1 MKKQV
6 VAVMLSLAMC
16 TSTAAEAS
24 IVSAAEFSSE
34 ELSVDTETESEES
47 PVADDS
53 AAVADTEDATDAE
66 DVTDA
71 EVTVETD
78 DENSN
83 TVQNDGEA
91 ADDQVADFSAE
102 DTTDVV
108 AFEDETQIAEATAD
122 EVGAKVN
129 ESANEHEACLLYTRW
144 EPDNAQNPTKWKLKK
159 LSTPKTQ
166 EAQDD
171 TAVVGTETAE
181 TEPAA
186 DETVSAEENIDAAAQ
201 ADTETQTDAVDT
213 AEAAEQ
219 DADTTADTTDT
230 ADVQQDADTTADT
243 TDTADVQ
250 QEVDT
255 QTAEETGEACEY
267 YTAADGLMK
276 ITTLNSDGSELFTAY
291 YAFDKDGY
299 LLTGRNQVGD
309 NNIDYYYFLTSGEVK
324 VSNTLNTSVKTPYNS
339 KLGQMI
345 TKEWRWNAK
354 DGVFN
359 YYAPKQEYFVV
370 NRTYKINGVSYYLLK
385 GGKPYVGDKTI
396 SGAVYYFRPAASS
409 KDIPGKMAS
418 NGWFSKNVN
427 NNVQWR
433 YFDANGRYQKK
444 GIGAYKVKS
453 NDKRLYLLD
462 ANGYLIRSKKMVK
475 GADRYYSLA
484 DGNGVAYT
492 NKLVKYGRYR
502 YYFVGNGRRAT
513 WKNRWVKL
521 TAVGNRYYYF
531 GKTPGCVQEQKGIK
545 KVTVNGKFVGWF
557 NFPANGNH
565 LKGCWSGN
573 RYYLADG
580 RMASGVTKIG
590 SRYYFFQRSS
600 TTAYKGLVYKS
611 KWIKYNNKYYFA
623 CSTGVLADNGW
634 RRIKMN
640 GTYYYFLFK
649 NCTAVTNKSG
659 VQHNGTYG
667 SLDSMGRFVTAGWVI
682 VNNSRNLIRYMDPK
696 TGKYVKST
704 VRMINGVQYR
714 FDKNGY
720 RVNDRTNEFKQS
732 SYYLTCDRVNGVMT
746 VYTNSRMTIPIKTIR
761 VSVGKAGTD
770 TPKGTFT
777 LRRSARWQ
785 PLMGP
790 SWGQYGTN
798 VVGGIFVHSV
808 ACSQMNDHNLPVG
821 EYLKLGNPASH
832 GCIRCCVADA
842 KWVYDNCNGS
852 RINIFDGK
860 YTADETKKGPLGRKA
875 ITPLRGNYTFDPTDP
890 AYAGR

>member
-34 ELSVDTETESEES
+34 ASVDTETESEES

-53 AAVADTEDATDAE
+53 TAEADTA
-66 DVTDA
+66 DVTDT

-78 DENSN
+78 DENGDN
-83 TVQNDGEA
+83 VQNDVEDSGEA
-91 ADDQVADFSAE
+91 ADDQVVDFSSE
-102 DTTDVV
+102 DTADAVV
-108 AFEDETQIAEATAD
+108 FEDDTQIAEGTAD
-122 EVGAKVN
+122 EAGANVT
-129 ESANEHEACLLYTRW
+129 ESANAQEARLLYTRW
-144 EPDNAQNPTKWKLKK
+144 EPDNAQNPTKWRLKK

-166 EAQDD
+166 EAQEETTAVGTD
-171 TAVVGTETAE
+171 TAEAEATVDETASE
-181 TEPAA
+181 EVNTEAAA
-186 DETVSAEENIDAAAQ
+186 DAEVQ
-201 ADTETQTDAVDT
+201 SDTESDVETQTDA
-213 AEAAEQ
+213 AEAEPVVADET
-219 DADTTADTTDT
+219 DA
-230 ADVQQDADTTADT
+230 ADVPQTEEA
-243 TDTADVQ
+243 
-250 QEVDT
+250 T
-255 QTAEETGEACEY
+255 QTEAVGETSEY
-267 YTAADGLMK
+267 YTSADGLMK
-276 ITTLNSDGSELFTAY
+276 ITTLNSNGSELFTAY

-309 NNIDYYYFLTSGEVK
+309 NTTDYYYFLTSGEVK

-345 TKEWRWNAK
+345 TKEWRWNAT

-359 YYAPKQEYFVV
+359 YYAPKQENFVV
-370 NRTYKINGVSYYLLK
+370 NRTYKINGVTYYLLK
-385 GGKPYVGDKTI
+385 GGKPYVGDKNI
-396 SGAVYYFRPAASS
+396 SGAVYYFRPAASAS
-409 KDIPGKMAS
+409 DIPGKMAS
-418 NGWFSKNVN
+418 NGWFSKSTTKGA
-427 NNVQWR
+427 QWR
-433 YFDANGRYQKK
+433 YFDANGRYLRK
-444 GIGAYKVKS
+444 GIGAYKIKS
-453 NDKRLYLLD
+453 NDKNLYLLD
-462 ANGYLIRSKKMVK
+462 ANGYLIRTKKMVK
-475 GADRYYSLA
+475 GADNYYYLA
-484 DGNGVAYT
+484 NGNGVVYT
-492 NKLVKYGRYR
+492 NTLVKYGNYR

-531 GKTPGCVQEQKGIK
+531 GKTAGCVQEQKGIK
-545 KVTVNGKFVGWF
+545 KVTVNGKFIGWF

-565 LKGCWSGN
+565 LKGCWNGN

-590 SRYYFFQRSS
+590 KRYFFFQRSS
-600 TTAYKGLVYKS
+600 TTAYKGLMYKS

-659 VQHNGTYG
+659 VQHDGTYG

-704 VRMINGVQYR
+704 VRVINGVQYR

-770 TPKGTFT
+770 TPLGTFT
-777 LRRSARWQ
+777 LTRSARWQ

-852 RINIFDGK
+852 RIHIFDGT
-860 YTADETKKGPLGRKA
+860 YTSDETKKGPLGRKA

-890 AYAGR
+890 AYAGK